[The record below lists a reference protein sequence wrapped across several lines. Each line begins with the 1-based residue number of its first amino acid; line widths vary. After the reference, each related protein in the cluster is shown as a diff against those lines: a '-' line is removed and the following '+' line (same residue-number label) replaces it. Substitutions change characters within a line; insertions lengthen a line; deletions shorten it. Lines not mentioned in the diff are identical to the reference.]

1 MSVIIDILKLVTV
14 MAAAILLGNWF
25 LSERKALYAKG
36 KPWYMVY
43 LSVPGLLI
51 LVALSLP
58 IIIWIIRNY
67 F

>member
-1 MSVIIDILKLVTV
+1 
-14 MAAAILLGNWF
+14 MAAAILLGKWF
-25 LSERKALYAKG
+25 QSERKALYAKD
-36 KPWYMVY
+36 KPWYMAY

-58 IIIWIIRNY
+58 IIIWIIRRY

>member
-1 MSVIIDILKLVTV
+1 LSIIIDILKLVTV
-14 MAAAILLGNWF
+14 MAAAILIGKWF
-25 LSERKALYAKG
+25 QSERKALYAKD
-36 KPWYMVY
+36 KPWYIAY

-58 IIIWIIRNY
+58 IIIWIIRRY

>member
-1 MSVIIDILKLVTV
+1 MSIIIDILKLVTI

-25 LSERKALYAKG
+25 QSERKALNAKG
-36 KPWYMVY
+36 KPGYKVY

-51 LVALSLP
+51 LVAISLP
-58 IIIWIIRNY
+58 IIIWIIRRY